1 MQENELKTFVKENSS
16 LIYEY
21 INRKILKD
29 IGVMSPDFFIRLV
42 DEYFT
47 KEEKIVSMD
56 NLTVDTFG
64 YYLITE
70 ILGEAK
76 QAFPFFR
83 RDTITLDKIFKDA
96 KVYFNHVKF
105 AIEDDVFTIFL
116 VQTKGKAYIAEAK
129 ALRAMLY
136 YGLLQFFAK
145 PYADGNG
152 SKPGLPLRL
161 TGIKGSGSSELARST
176 VGEVY
181 TQILKDLNEAEADL
195 PLTNGSAT
203 LNTTRVH
210 KNTVIAFKT
219 RVYLSMQKYPEAVN
233 EANKIVSSTAPFT
246 ATTGVAHRLEA
257 NLSTVFTS
265 YTTNESIF
273 SLPMTNTAG
282 DFPGTQNQI
291 TFQKIA

>member
-21 INRKILKD
+21 INSEILKD
-29 IGVMSPDFFIRLV
+29 IGVMSPDFFVRVV

-47 KEEKIVSMD
+47 KEEKIVSID

-116 VQTKGKAYIAEAK
+116 VQTKAGVSTLDEEIIKYSKQIPMKNLDFKEFIAK
-129 ALRAMLY
+129 
-136 YGLLQFFAK
+136 
-145 PYADGNG
+145 N
-152 SKPGLPLRL
+152 
-161 TGIKGSGSSELARST
+161 
-176 VGEVY
+176 
-181 TQILKDLNEAEADL
+181 LNDK
-195 PLTNGSAT
+195 
-203 LNTTRVH
+203 
-210 KNTVIAFKT
+210 KNKF
-219 RVYLSMQKYPEAVN
+219 
-233 EANKIVSSTAPFT
+233 
-246 ATTGVAHRLEA
+246 
-257 NLSTVFTS
+257 
-265 YTTNESIF
+265 
-273 SLPMTNTAG
+273 
-282 DFPGTQNQI
+282 
-291 TFQKIA
+291 